1 MLANEV
7 PQAVID
13 SPIREQYEGK
23 FNRNTLPRKVE
34 SNSIGAVI
42 FRADFELRW
51 LRQAKKARCFWTL
64 FLGASGLK
72 KALKGLPA
80 DVQEVTAAVM
90 QTVQAAQIAS
100 RELREWS
107 EREADLLGIGRP
119 ARRQAKERKTQQMPV
134 VELSHENTVSD
145 VDTKV

>member
-7 PQAVID
+7 PQAVLD
-13 SPIREQYEGK
+13 SPIREQLASRHK
-23 FNRNTLPRKVE
+23 RNTIPRKVE
-34 SNSIGAVI
+34 SNSIGTII

-51 LRQAKKARCFWTL
+51 LRQAKKARCFWTG
-64 FLGASGLK
+64 FLCST
-72 KALKGLPA
+72 ALKRSLKDLPA

-119 ARRQAKERKTQQMPV
+119 ARRQAKERKTMQMPV
-134 VELSHENTVSD
+134 VELLNDNATD
-145 VDTKV
+145 VKPSV